1 LRGNR
6 RDGMLQHMS
15 STAEYR
21 AAYRQAHIGPGY
33 SGEAHLAFAVLFSIG
48 GVVLAGT
55 QLRAVQPLEWLTV
68 PLAFLYANLVEYA
81 GHRWVMH
88 RRVRGLGLIYERH
101 AGQHHRFFTDRHMQL
116 EGWQDCKVVLFPAVL
131 MVFYFGAFALPL
143 GLLLAWL
150 FSANVA
156 WLFVMV
162 ALGYYLNYELL
173 HLAYHLPERS
183 IVLRLPFVVQLRRL
197 HHRHHEPALMA
208 KANFNITYPIGDWLF
223 GTRQ

>member
-1 LRGNR
+1 
-6 RDGMLQHMS
+6 MLQHMS
-15 STAEYR
+15 SNAEYR
-21 AAYRQAHIGPGY
+21 AAYRQAHVGPGY
-33 SGEAHLAFAVLFSIG
+33 SGKAHLTFAVLFSLCG
-48 GVVLAGT
+48 MAFAGT
-55 QLRAVQPLEWLTV
+55 QLRGVQPLEWLTL
-68 PLAFLYANLVEYA
+68 PLAFLYANLIEYA

-101 AGQHHRFFTDRHMQL
+101 AGQHHRFFTARNMQL

-150 FSANVA
+150 FSTNVA
-156 WLFVMV
+156 LLFVIV

-173 HLAYHLPERS
+173 HLAYHLPEHTF
-183 IVLRLPFVVQLRRL
+183 VPRLPLIRRLRRL

-208 KANFNITYPIGDWLF
+208 KANFNITYPIGDWVF

>member
-1 LRGNR
+1 MASN
-6 RDGMLQHMS
+6 
-15 STAEYR
+15 AEYR
-21 AAYRQAHIGPGY
+21 AAYRRECVGPRY
-33 SGEAHLAFAVLFSIG
+33 SGKAHLGFAMLFSLG
-48 GVVLAGT
+48 GLALAGL
-55 QLRAVQPLEWLTV
+55 QLEDVRLLEWLTV

-88 RRVRGLGLIYERH
+88 RRVPGLGLIYQRH
-101 AGQHHRFFTDRHMQL
+101 AGQHHRFFTDRYMAL
-116 EGWQDCKVVLFPAVL
+116 EGWQDCKVVLFPSVL

-173 HLAYHLPERS
+173 HLAYHLPPDS
-183 IVLRLPFVVQLRRL
+183 GILRLPLLRQLRRL

-208 KANFNITYPIGDWLF
+208 RANFNITYPFGDWVF